1 MEGRGENQAFTT
13 GRNVPITRVSADGK
27 RVRIPDLD
35 VNRRAWEERRNVV
48 TYTST
53 PSGRLS
59 MNGRNTNGV
68 KTNTYTPK
76 NDDGSPVIGK
86 SGEVR
91 QSGRTS
97 RATRRQRDYD
107 TRVGMNNINPRVV
120 ERWRQLGWVREVDGS
135 LVGDGENVRGIA
147 IHQKPDGNYSMGLS
161 VG

>member
-13 GRNVPITRVSADGK
+13 GRNVPVTRTTADGK
-27 RVRIPDLD
+27 RIRIPDLD
-35 VNRRAWEERRNVV
+35 VNRQAWDRGERVV

-53 PSGRLS
+53 PGGRLS

-97 RATRRQRDYD
+97 RATRSQRSYD
-107 TRVGMNNINPRVV
+107 TRAGMNNISPRVIQAWLDNGMA
-120 ERWRQLGWVREVDGS
+120 RMVDGNM
-135 LVGDGENVRGIA
+135 VGEGGMVIR
-147 IHQKPDGNYSMGLS
+147 QKANGNYSMGLS